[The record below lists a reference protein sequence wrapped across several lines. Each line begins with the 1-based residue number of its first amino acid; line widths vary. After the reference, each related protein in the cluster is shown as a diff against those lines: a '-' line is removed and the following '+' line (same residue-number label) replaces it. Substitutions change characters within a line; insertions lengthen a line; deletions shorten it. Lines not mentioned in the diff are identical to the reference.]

1 MRDNVALSWNTAAL
15 EAVRRTRM
23 GPPIVARA
31 LHVLHA
37 AMYDTWAAHDE
48 VAFGSRLGDR
58 VRRPPADRTEAARRE
73 AASFAAHR
81 ALIDL
86 FPSEAAGWELRPR
99 GPRPHP
105 EPGFLLQATQILADS
120 YRKVGPK
127 TLVRQLD
134 ADLAET

>member
-1 MRDNVALSWNTAAL
+1 
-15 EAVRRTRM
+15 
-23 GPPIVARA
+23 VARA

-81 ALIDL
+81 ALVDL
-86 FPSEAAGWELRPR
+86 FPSEAAGFAKLLVEL
-99 GPRPHP
+99 GYD
-105 EPGFLLQATQILADS
+105 PGA
-120 YRKVGPK
+120 VGPEGSPSGPA
-127 TLVRQLD
+127 TGRS
-134 ADLAET
+134 TS